1 MKPATGATPLIA
13 LDAVAIDTETTGLD
27 TAKARIVQI
36 GALAI
41 SRGHM
46 REGEPLDLLVDPG
59 IAIPAASS
67 RIHGITSATVRN
79 APDFATAADRLR
91 SFVHGRVVVGHSIGF
106 DLAILEQESKRAGIP
121 WHKPRSL
128 CVRLLAGVAK
138 PDLPDY
144 SLDAIAAWLGVAIT
158 GRHSAPG
165 DAAAA
170 AAIFVALLPRLH
182 EKGIR
187 TLAEAERACRALTS
201 ELEKGRRA
209 GWAEPVSPPQAPA
222 WQAVDPYAY
231 RHRIG
236 ELMSHP
242 PVVVQ
247 SSAATLDVIAL
258 MVDRK
263 ISSAFVADSG
273 EPGLPADDY
282 GIVTERDMMR
292 RIAADGEKA
301 FAVPVGSFASRPLVS
316 IRTAAFAYRAI
327 GRMNRL
333 KIRHLAVRN
342 EDGTLAGMVSARDLL
357 RLRASAAIHLDD
369 AIEDAASAGALAAA
383 WATLPVVAS
392 SLVAEGIDAR
402 IVSEIVSEELC
413 AVTRRAAHL
422 AEYAMLAEGHGVP
435 PCPYALMVLGSGGR
449 GESLL
454 AADQDNA
461 IVFSEGEPDGPQDR
475 WFAMLGGKIADLLDA
490 SGVPYCKGGV
500 MAKNAEFRGSMA
512 LWKSRVADWVRRSRP
527 EDLLN
532 VDIFFDLRPVHGDP
546 ALAAELLEHAHDLGH
561 AEPDFAKLLGEQV
574 VTGNPFTL
582 FGGFQLE
589 NGRIDLKKHGLF
601 PVVAAARTLAIRH
614 GIRARSTKA
623 RLEGLIDLDIG
634 GDADMKAWLS
644 GHSFLLSLMLAQ
656 QSADLHAG
664 IPVSNRVETATL
676 DKAVQAELKSVLKSL
691 QPVPDLIRDLMFG

>member
-36 GALAI
+36 GAI
-41 SRGHM
+41 VIFRGLIGE
-46 REGEPLDLLVDPG
+46 REPLDLLVDPG
-59 IAIPAASS
+59 IAIPSASTH
-67 RIHGITSATVRN
+67 IHGITNAMVRN
-79 APDFATAADRLR
+79 APDFAVAADRLR
-91 SFVHGRVVVGHSIGF
+91 GFIHGRVVIGHSIGF
-106 DLAILEQESKRAGIP
+106 DVAVLEQESKRAGIP

-128 CVRLLAGVAK
+128 CVRLLASVAK
-138 PDLPDY
+138 PNLPDY
-144 SLDAIAAWLGVAIT
+144 SLDAIAAGLGIAIT
-158 GRHSAPG
+158 GRHSALG
-165 DAAAA
+165 DATAA
-170 AAIFVALLPRLH
+170 AAIFIALLPKLQ

-201 ELEKGRRA
+201 ELEKGHRA
-209 GWAEPVSPPQAPA
+209 GWAEPVLQPQAPA

-236 ELMSHP
+236 DLMSHP
-242 PVVVQ
+242 PVVVR
-247 SSAATLDVIAL
+247 SSAPVRDVIAL
-258 MVDRK
+258 MVERK
-263 ISSAFVADSG
+263 ISSVFVVDSG
-273 EPGLPADDY
+273 EAGRPAGDY

-292 RIAADGEKA
+292 RIAADGEQA
-301 FAVPVGSFASRPLVS
+301 FSLPVGSFASRPLAS

-342 EDGTLAGMVSARDLL
+342 EDGTLAGIVSARDLL

-369 AIEDAASAGALAAA
+369 AIEDAASAGELATA
-383 WATLPVVAS
+383 WATLPAVTS

-413 AVTRRAAHL
+413 AVTRRAVHL
-422 AEYAMLAEGHGVP
+422 AEQAMLAEGHGVP

-461 IVFSEGEPDGPQDR
+461 IVFTEGEPGGLQDR
-475 WFAMLGGKIADLLDA
+475 WFAALGTKIADLLDT

-500 MAKNAEFRGSMA
+500 MAKNAEFRGSTA
-512 LWKSRVADWVRRSRP
+512 LWKSRISGWVRRSRP

-546 ALAAELLEHAHDLGH
+546 ALATELLEHAHDLGH
-561 AEPDFAKLLGEQV
+561 AEPDFAKLLGEQI

-582 FGGFQLE
+582 FGGLRLE

-601 PVVAAARTLAIRH
+601 PIVAAARTLAIRH

-623 RLEGLIDLDIG
+623 RLGGLIDLGIG
-634 GDADMKAWLS
+634 GDADMKSWLS
-644 GHSFLLSLMLAQ
+644 GHAFLLSLMLAQ

-664 IPVSNRVETATL
+664 IPVSNRVETRTL
-676 DKAVQAELKSVLKSL
+676 DRAVQAELKSVLKTL
-691 QPVPDLIRDLMFG
+691 QPVPDVVRGLMFG